1 MPHLVA
7 GEARHVPAC
16 FKKAENTAG
25 EFLLIG
31 TVMRPEVFDAHE
43 DIIAADALRYAAH
56 DFVAGYNGET
66 TIGLQHDPDQEPEA
80 DLVESFVADADGS
93 TYGYEFKKDDW
104 VIVVRVN
111 DPDLQARCA
120 DGTYNAFS
128 PEGTARVQYLDEG
141 FTKAEGSEP
150 KRRKKRYLSMYVQK
164 VDIVDHGANRL
175 DYVTILKRQQMDTQ
189 TTAPEQTDTS
199 ESQTEAPPSG
209 NEEPVT
215 KSEVDSPT
223 PTPEPEVVREPES
236 EVTVRKERR
245 MTQGRRDEIRSVI
258 GEAREAA
265 GKIGVLADR
274 LQAMLDEVEQST
286 DSDAGELGDNV
297 NSDTN
302 TSSSPGFEEI
312 VSKRFAEFQK
322 TIEDRLTAAQAGAT
336 ELQKTIADRDSR
348 IAAQDA
354 EIQDLRKRLSEASLV
369 RPASSRVEGTTV
381 ETRKSSQD
389 AAPTSSVFAG
399 IV

>member
-16 FKKAENTAG
+16 FRKAENSAG

-56 DFVAGYNGET
+56 DFVAGYGAET

-93 TYGYEFKKDDW
+93 TYGYDFKKDDW

-111 DPDLQARCA
+111 DPDLQAKCA
-120 DGTYNAFS
+120 NGTFNAFS

-141 FTKAEGSEP
+141 FAKAEGAAT
-150 KRRKKRYLSMYVQK
+150 RRKKRYLSMYVQK

-175 DYVTILKRQQMDTQ
+175 DYVTILKRQKTMEDDKIPE
-189 TTAPEQTDTS
+189 TTDPTPEADPTPGTS
-199 ESQTEAPPSG
+199 EES
-209 NEEPVT
+209 VT
-215 KSEVDSPT
+215 KSD
-223 PTPEPEVVREPES
+223 PEPTQQEPAKVEPPTDPPP
-236 EVTVRKERR
+236 VPVRKERR
-245 MTQGRRDEIRSVI
+245 MTQGRRDEIRNVVA
-258 GEAREAA
+258 EAREAA
-265 GKIGVLADR
+265 AKIGTLADR
-274 LQAMLDEVEQST
+274 LQTMLDEVEQTAS
-286 DSDAGELGDNV
+286 DSDGELGDNV
-297 NSDTN
+297 TSDSN
-302 TSSSPGFEEI
+302 TSSSPGFEEL

-322 TIEDRLTAAQAGAT
+322 TIDDRLAAAQTTAA
-336 ELQKTIADRDSR
+336 ELQKTIVDRDAR
-348 IAAQDA
+348 LTAQDA
-354 EIQDLRKRLSEASLV
+354 EIQDLRKRLSEATQV

-381 ETRKSSQD
+381 ETRKSQD
-389 AAPTSSVFAG
+389 PVPAGSVFAG